1 MRKHAGFMRREAW
14 FWALLG
20 AWSHVVQCDSSGG
33 GFCGL
38 KSAAVTGGASGIG
51 YALAKKCLRSGV
63 HVVLSDGNAEL
74 LDAAA
79 ASLQVSLSHAAGV
92 KTFCFEPECVPKD
105 PCDGVCDA
113 GGRCCRRL
121 PP

>member
-1 MRKHAGFMRREAW
+1 MRRVALV
-14 FWALLG
+14 WALLG
-20 AWSHVVQCDSSGG
+20 AWSPVVRCDSSGG